1 MPPFLNEA
9 RFKDRRSMKRENI
22 VEITLNGE
30 KRSLDPPLTIIELL
44 HSLGINPQSVV
55 VERNL
60 KIIPHSKME
69 QEPVQ
74 DADTIEI
81 IRLVSGG

>member
-1 MPPFLNEA
+1 
-9 RFKDRRSMKRENI
+9 

-30 KRSLDPPLTIIELL
+30 KRTLDPPLTITGLL
-44 HSLGINPQSVV
+44 QSLEINPQSVV

-60 KIIPHSKME
+60 KIIPHSKMK
-69 QEPVQ
+69 QETIQ

>member
-1 MPPFLNEA
+1 MGE
-9 RFKDRRSMKRENI
+9 I
-22 VEITLNGE
+22 VVEITLNGE
-30 KRSLDPPLTIIELL
+30 KRTLDPPLTITGLL
-44 HSLGINPQSVV
+44 QSLGINPQSVV

-60 KIIPHSKME
+60 KIIPHSKMK
-69 QEPVQ
+69 QETIQ

>member
-1 MPPFLNEA
+1 
-9 RFKDRRSMKRENI
+9 

-30 KRSLDPPLTIIELL
+30 KRTLDPPLTITGLL
-44 HSLGINPQSVV
+44 QSLSINPQWVV

-60 KIIPHSKME
+60 KIIPHSKMKHE
-69 QEPVQ
+69 TIQ